1 MNQEVTSQALLLAGL
16 ADSRG
21 QPALGAQWRSFVAER
36 HGGASRDDL
45 LITAAARNAFGR
57 QARRAGRLRT
67 ARTAHLDAVERFTA
81 AGARAASPPPR
92 WSSAT

>member
-21 QPALGAQWRSFVAER
+21 QPALAAQWRSFVAER

-57 QARRAGRLRT
+57 HAARKP
-67 ARTAHLDAVERFTA
+67 
-81 AGARAASPPPR
+81 AASGPPAPPT
-92 WSSAT
+92 SMPCSASRPPAQ